1 MTVVDEGR
9 MLLIGQGQGQDHGR
23 SGLNN
28 VDIKAEAD
36 VREQESDAFV
46 IVERVFC
53 MRPPSFFLHINCNLT
68 CHLIS
73 FVTLLLGSNP
83 SHESGG

>member
-1 MTVVDEGR
+1 MKVVDEGR
-9 MLLIGQGQGQDHGR
+9 MEDAAQWSGSGSWKR
-23 SGLNN
+23 GLNN

-73 FVTLLLGSNP
+73 FVIISLIRIKSLP
-83 SHESGG
+83 